1 MQYVGDMKKTVL
13 FIEDDITL
21 RENTRELLELSN
33 FKVLTASNGKIG
45 VKIARDKLPDIIISD
60 IMMPELN
67 GYQVFE
73 ALKEDPSTRNIPFI
87 FMSVKREPMDI
98 RKGMNLG
105 ADDYITKPFR
115 EEDLISS
122 IESRLA
128 KKEGFQKRNEK
139 VLNGAEETI
148 SNLELLRS
156 YFRNYGEYLE
166 FEKNEEIYREG
177 GHASYVYL
185 VEEGL
190 IKVLRLDEYGKEL
203 ITWLSKKDD
212 IMGFY
217 SFKIPTQYP
226 ETAEALEISKLFR
239 ISSEE
244 FIHTLLKSQ
253 ELTVEFAQLISE
265 NLSVLKTHLLDMAYG
280 SVLKKTTNTI
290 LEFAEKIQSDPKEYI
305 RISRSDLASV
315 AGISTESFIRSLS
328 CLKKEGLIDIVGRD
342 IKILNLQKLHTIR

>member
-1 MQYVGDMKKTVL
+1 MKKKVL
-13 FIEDDITL
+13 LIEDDKTL
-21 RENTRELLELSN
+21 LENTRDLLE
-33 FKVLTASNGKIG
+33 FAHYDVLTAQNGKIG
-45 VKIARDKLPDIIISD
+45 VQMAREKLPDIIVSD

-73 ALKEDPSTRNIPFI
+73 ALKEDPATERIPFI
-87 FMSVKREPMDI
+87 FISVKRDQTDI

-105 ADDYITKPFR
+105 ADDYITKPFK
-115 EEDLISS
+115 EDDLLTS

-128 KKEGFQKRNEK
+128 KSQILRERNGNKVNHSEK
-139 VLNGAEETI
+139 SILN
-148 SNLELLRS
+148 LDQLRS
-156 YFRNYGEYLE
+156 YFRNYGEYIE
-166 FEKNEEIYREG
+166 VEKNEEIYREG
-177 GHASYVYL
+177 RHASYIYL

-190 IKVLRLDEYGKEL
+190 IKIFRLDEYGKEL

-212 IMGFY
+212 ILGFY

-226 ETAEALEISKLFR
+226 ETAEALETTKLFR

-265 NLSVLKTHLLDMAYG
+265 NLSILKTHLLEMAYG

-290 LEFAEKIQSDPKEYI
+290 LEFAEKIQSDPEEFI

-328 CLKKEGLIDIVGRD
+328 CLKKEGLIDIIGRD
-342 IKILNLQKLHTIR
+342 IKILNLQKLHSIR

>member
-1 MQYVGDMKKTVL
+1 MKKTVL
-13 FIEDDITL
+13 LIEDDQTL
-21 RENTRELLELSN
+21 LENTRDLLELSN
-33 FKVLTASNGKIG
+33 FKVITAPNGKIG
-45 VKIARDKLPDIIISD
+45 VNLAREKLPDIIISD

-73 ALKEDPSTRNIPFI
+73 ALKEDPVTRKIPFI
-87 FMSVKREPMDI
+87 FMSVKRDLVDI

-105 ADDYITKPFR
+105 ADDYITKPFK

-128 KKEGFQKRNEK
+128 KRQALKEKNGKKVLRNEK
-139 VLNGAEETI
+139 IISTLEE
-148 SNLELLRS
+148 LRS
-156 YFRNYGEYLE
+156 YFRNYGEFLE
-166 FEKNEEIYREG
+166 VEKNEEIYREG
-177 GHASYVYL
+177 RHASYIYL

-190 IKVLRLDEYGKEL
+190 IKIFRLDEYGKEL

-212 IMGFY
+212 ILGFY

-226 ETAEALEISKLFR
+226 ETAEALENTKLFR

-265 NLSVLKTHLLDMAYG
+265 NLSTLKTHLLEMAYG

-290 LEFAEKIQSDPKEYI
+290 LEFAEKIQSNPEEYI

-342 IKILNLQKLHTIR
+342 IKILNLQKLHSIR